1 MIAEAMSRTHFV
13 ALSAIVFVVVSAASG
28 PAGLWRVQ
36 FVAPLGQRAVTMT
49 INQNGEKLTGHV
61 TDEFGEYPIAGRF
74 ADGRVTVAWSV
85 SEEGRELEITM
96 SGTLDGDEIRG
107 TARLGDVGEGT
118 LVARR
123 IGDAGD

>member
-1 MIAEAMSRTHFV
+1 MIRTAPILV
-13 ALSAIVFVVVSAASG
+13 CACLLLSCRLLADSG
-28 PAGLWRVQ
+28 PSGLWRVQ

-49 INQNGEKLTGHV
+49 INQKGERLTGHV

-74 ADGRVTVAWSV
+74 ADNRVTVSWTV
-85 SEEGRELEITM
+85 SEEGGQQLLITM

-118 LVARR
+118 LLARR
-123 IGDAGD
+123 IGDAGPD